1 MKNQGK
7 AATIVLMVLAAGCAF
22 LALKVVAIVEDRN
35 AELSDRTTE
44 LGKRTGELTVTTA
57 QRDVLRQT
65 LDAEKDR
72 ANQLERDLAA
82 ERATVAQYQTDLE
95 DTQNVLEGSQKRVM
109 ELGNDLKETQKEL
122 AAIKNEL
129 ENAVE
134 KIGDLEEE
142 LAACIEK
149 LPDENGPG
157 NGPPKVKIEGVVI
170 SVTKPGFLTI
180 DLEQEATGA
189 KAGDTMYVHRGPDI
203 MGKVK
208 VGKIYNVTVALEV
221 DDPAVIALIHK
232 RDRVSMKRG
241 DVLNVLSSI
250 EGKIGT
256 IHQRGFVS
264 IDAAPEV
271 VTNAQPLFKVFR
283 GEEEIVDAKFTVKRI
298 HHAAVVAELVEVDN
312 GDWLRYLRVDDELK
326 VPRYEEE

>member
-7 AATIVLMVLAAGCAF
+7 AATIALMVLAAGCAF

-44 LGKRTGELTVTTA
+44 LAKRTGELTVMTA
-57 QRDVLRQT
+57 QRDALRQT

-82 ERATVAQYQTDLE
+82 ERATVVQYQTDLE
-95 DTQNVLEGSQKRVM
+95 DTQNVLDSSQKRVM

-122 AAIKNEL
+122 AALKNEL

-134 KIGDLEEE
+134 KIGDLEEA
-142 LAACIEK
+142 LAACIEQ
-149 LPDENGPG
+149 LPVKTGTG
-157 NGPPKVKIEGVVI
+157 AIPKAKIEGVVI

-298 HHAAVVAELVEVDN
+298 HHAAVVAELVEVEN

-326 VPRYEEE
+326 IPRYEEE